1 MLKISLILKISSIFQ
16 PLSISAPRSNRI
28 MALNTGMGLRNAFGN
43 RCDITLK
50 AHADSTKNI
59 ESDVT
64 LSALYSSQITPIQ
77 TTLRCKALLVIA
89 QYLSCSTDSVTK
101 L

>member
-1 MLKISLILKISSIFQ
+1 MLSGLMPGRLGPIQ
-16 PLSISAPRSNRI
+16 
-28 MALNTGMGLRNAFGN
+28 GLRNAFGN

-64 LSALYSSQITPIQ
+64 LSALYSSQKIPIQ
-77 TTLRCKALLVIA
+77 PALRGEDLLAIA
-89 QYLSCSTDSVTK
+89 QYLPCSTDSVTEF
-101 L
+101 

>member
-1 MLKISLILKISSIFQ
+1 
-16 PLSISAPRSNRI
+16 
-28 MALNTGMGLRNAFGN
+28 MGLRNAFSN

-50 AHADSTKNI
+50 AHAGSTKNI
-59 ESDVT
+59 ESYVT
-64 LSALYSSQITPIQ
+64 LAARYSSQITPVQ

-89 QYLSCSTDSVTK
+89 QYLPCSTDSVTK